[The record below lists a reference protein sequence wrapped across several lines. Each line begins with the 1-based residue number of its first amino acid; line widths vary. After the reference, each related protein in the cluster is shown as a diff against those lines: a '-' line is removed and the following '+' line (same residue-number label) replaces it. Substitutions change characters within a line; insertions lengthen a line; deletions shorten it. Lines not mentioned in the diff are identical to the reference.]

1 MKFSISNLY
10 INLYNKTNKK
20 NIYNEVT
27 FYFCGLNVYMP
38 FQSVKYTEYVS
49 TCWLKVSCLNK
60 IFQVAALSWQRE
72 IGITCIAQVNIWSP
86 AYVTQDVSLLGI
98 CGKFP
103 LSVHTPLICSSWLYS
118 NKRNLSIHF
127 LHHHIFNEI
136 QISLVTAEIFV
147 FLLSTRGRPII
158 GLADYRRRY

>member
-1 MKFSISNLY
+1 MYICHFSQLNTLNMS
-10 INLYNKTNKK
+10 KTLGQKK
-20 NIYNEVT
+20 
-27 FYFCGLNVYMP
+27 L
-38 FQSVKYTEYVS
+38 FQ

-147 FLLSTRGRPII
+147 FLLSTQSFFPLHICDCCAI
-158 GLADYRRRY
+158 AIFH